1 MYLFKL
7 TESELKRARELLNDL
22 ILALAGGGAP
32 RNDIRVI
39 AAPLLHQTFTVAF
52 LVSEPRRCTGI
63 GCRRRRMEGTL
74 MDAFFILFFFKSDAL
89 GE

>member
-7 TESELKRARELLNDL
+7 TESELKWALELLNDL

-39 AAPLLHQTFTVAF
+39 AAPLLHQTCTVA
-52 LVSEPRRCTGI
+52 LPVSAPGRWAGI
-63 GCRRRRMEGTL
+63 GCRRRREWKENEWMHSLKKNQTH
-74 MDAFFILFFFKSDAL
+74 
-89 GE
+89 